1 VATDVMS
8 GAQDRFSIYGPR
20 GDGTYVIEFK
30 AADGQFLAISV
41 PASEAKVLRY
51 FQARMPNGIV
61 VPD

>member
-1 VATDVMS
+1 M
-8 GAQDRFSIYGPR
+8 
-20 GDGTYVIEFK
+20 TYVIEFK

-51 FQARMPNGIV
+51 FPARMPNGIV